1 MSPRCSGRPC
11 IPGSGMQHLRSDVR
25 AAQILIHTRANTQS
39 SGYVYDIGLTRP
51 HFGGNGAAY
60 GQPRCGSSSGSALL
74 MKMLSLALTQAH
86 GASSMG
92 KTRAALV
99 LEQNRNVR
107 ARP

>member
-1 MSPRCSGRPC
+1 
-11 IPGSGMQHLRSDVR
+11 
-25 AAQILIHTRANTQS
+25 
-39 SGYVYDIGLTRP
+39 
-51 HFGGNGAAY
+51 
-60 GQPRCGSSSGSALL
+60 